1 MLWQRVATAAVLIPI
16 VVAGILLLDT
26 ATLAV
31 ALAAALLIGA
41 QEMAALANVRRPLG
55 QLGFVAAVALS
66 FWVCWQFL
74 LPGHLPPVQWV
85 MVAWWVLITLAL
97 VFRRSR
103 LSRIDTPRPAV
114 LLLGGLVLAAAWL
127 SIVALHAAGD
137 HGPRLVLVLFGLIWL
152 ADSGAYFAGRAFGKR
167 RLSPHVS
174 PGKTWA
180 GVGGALVAT
189 VFGVW
194 LLIAL
199 QWIDGAGLLPWVL
212 LGVAVTLVSIG
223 GDLWESR
230 LKREAGIKD
239 SGRLLPGH
247 GGMLD
252 RIDSLL
258 AAAPLYGLGLGL
270 IGVTT

>member
-1 MLWQRVATAAVLIPI
+1 MLWQRVLTASVLMPL

-26 ATLAV
+26 AALAVVLAV
-31 ALAAALLIGA
+31 AFLVGA
-41 QEMAALANVRRPLG
+41 HEMSALANVRQPLG
-55 QLGFVAAVALS
+55 RLGFVLVVAVS
-66 FWVCWQFL
+66 FWLCWQFL
-74 LPGHLPPVQWV
+74 LPTHVPPVQWV
-85 MVAWWVLITLAL
+85 MGAWWVLITLAL
-97 VFRRSR
+97 ITRRSP
-103 LSRIDTPRPAV
+103 LSRIDSLRPVV
-114 LLLGGLVLAAAWL
+114 LLLGGLVLVTAWL
-127 SIVALHAAGD
+127 SIVALHGAGD
-137 HGPRLVLVLFGLIWL
+137 RGPRLVLVLFGLIWL
-152 ADSGAYFAGRAFGKR
+152 ADSGAYFAGRAFGTHK
-167 RLSPHVS
+167 LSPYVS

-189 VFGVW
+189 VLGVW

-199 QWIDGAGLLPWVL
+199 RWIDGAGLLPWVL

-230 LKREAGIKD
+230 LKREAGLKD

-258 AAAPLYGLGLGL
+258 AAAPTFGLGLGL
-270 IGVTT
+270 IGVTS